1 MSNFIIVGKRL
12 IPREHI
18 AFVEPFDANANPRFQ
33 TTRDFQGRAVMVNRD
48 SILLEERPEAFAEVN
63 GFRMLPFDRV
73 ATNPAVHFRV
83 EQFLPAEGFVPAKAF
98 ATRLLWRDLDGND
111 QSKLLLSEP
120 ETVLTIAVT
129 GQAPAPAAAKLG
141 KSARG
146 NGRQRPRPPKTPCL
160 HP

>member
-18 AFVEPFDANANPRFQ
+18 AFVEPYDPAANPRFQ
-33 TTRDFQGRAVMVNRD
+33 TTRDFQGRVVMVNRD
-48 SILLEERPEAFAEVN
+48 SILIEERPEAFAEAN
-63 GFRMLPFDRV
+63 GFRMLPMDRV
-73 ATNPAVHFRV
+73 ATSPAIHFRV
-83 EQFLPAEGFVPAKAF
+83 EQFLPAEGFTPAKAF

-120 ETVLTIAVT
+120 ETVLAVAVT
-129 GQAPAPAAAKLG
+129 GDMQASAASPPG
-141 KSARG
+141 VARADG
-146 NGRQRPRPPKTPCL
+146 RKRQRPAKSPAL